1 MFRVND
7 LALGMFLVTALCSCG
22 HSDAPSGSSLVL
34 RRGIGGDISTLDPAA
49 VADTFS
55 AQVLQDL
62 YEGLTTESSTGDVLP
77 AVAASWTVDAGGKEY
92 TFHLRSDARWSNGKP
107 VRAQEFVAAWRRVV
121 DPKQGSPAADN
132 LRLIAGASDI
142 IAGRSPPTSLGI
154 FAPTDDTL
162 VVKLEQPASY
172 LPQLLTHSFT
182 YPVYSDD
189 SARSH
194 KPENWVSN
202 GAYVL
207 ANWQQGTRVELTKN
221 SAYWNQT
228 DVHITRV
235 EYQVASDQN
244 SQVAQYRAGQ
254 LDMTDTVPPNAIPAL
269 RRANST
275 ELLIAPFLGTVYY
288 GVNIERPPFAAN
300 PSLRQA
306 LAMAIDRKRLV
317 DALAFGQTGAFGFVP
332 PSIWNYQPQS
342 WSWKPLGDA
351 ERIAEAKR
359 LYAKAGY
366 SEAKPLR
373 LRLLYNSNTVI
384 KQTAIIIA
392 AMWKETLGIDTEYE
406 EEEYRVFL
414 ETRHDKSRWDVARL
428 GWTADFNDAGN
439 FLDTLRTNS
448 KNNDEGYANPAY
460 DKLLDEAA
468 SAADPTQ
475 RRELLEA
482 GERLMLAD
490 YPIIPLYHF
499 VSKRLIKPY
508 VHGVEPDP
516 FDRIPTKTLTIV
528 AH

>member
-1 MFRVND
+1 MFRVTD
-7 LALGMFLVTALCSCG
+7 LALGMFLVAGLWSCG
-22 HSDAPSGSSLVL
+22 HPNDPSVSSSVL

-49 VADTFS
+49 VADNFS

-77 AVAASWTVDAGGKEY
+77 GVAASWTVDASGKEY

-121 DPKQGSPAADN
+121 DPKQGSPVADD

-142 IAGRSPPTSLGI
+142 IAGHSPPTSLGI
-154 FAPTDDTL
+154 FAPSDDVL
-162 VVKLEQPASY
+162 VVRLQQPAAY
-172 LPQLLTHSFT
+172 LPQLVTHSFT

-194 KPENWVSN
+194 KPENWISN
-202 GAYVL
+202 GPYVL
-207 ANWQQGTRVELTKN
+207 ANWQQGTRIDLTKN
-221 SAYWNQT
+221 SAYWNQSN
-228 DVHITRV
+228 VHISRV

-275 ELLIAPFLGTVYY
+275 ELYIAPFLATAYY
-288 GVNIERPPFAAN
+288 GINIDRPPFAAN

-332 PSIWNYQPQS
+332 PSIWNYEPQS
-342 WSWKPLGDA
+342 WSWKQLSDT

-359 LYAKAGY
+359 LYANAGY
-366 SEAKPLR
+366 SGAKPLR

-392 AMWKETLGIDTEYE
+392 AMWKETLGIDTEYT

-414 ETRHDKSRWDVARL
+414 ESRHDKTRWDVVRL
-428 GWTADFNDAGN
+428 GWTADFNDASN
-439 FLDTLRTNS
+439 FLDTLRVNS

-468 SAADPTQ
+468 SNADPAR

-482 GERLMLAD
+482 GERQMLAD

-508 VHGVEPDP
+508 VHGVKPDP
-516 FDRIPTKTLTIV
+516 FDRIPTKTLTISV
-528 AH
+528 H

>member
-1 MFRVND
+1 MSRVTN
-7 LALGMFLVTALCSCG
+7 LALGMVLAAGLWGCG
-22 HSDAPSGSSLVL
+22 HPADSSGSSSLL

-49 VADTFS
+49 VTDNFS
-55 AQVLQDL
+55 AHVLQDL

-77 AVAASWTVDAGGKEY
+77 GVAASWTVDAAGKEY
-92 TFHLRSDARWSNGKP
+92 TFHLRPDARWSNGKP
-107 VRAQEFVAAWRRVV
+107 VRAQEFVAAWRREV
-121 DPKQGSPAADN
+121 DPKQGSPVADD
-132 LRLIAGASDI
+132 LRLIAGASEI
-142 IAGRSPPTSLGI
+142 IAGHSPPTSLGI
-154 FAPTDDTL
+154 FAPSDDVL

-172 LPQLLTHSFT
+172 LPQLLTHSFA

-194 KPENWVSN
+194 KPETWISN

-207 ANWQQGTRVELTKN
+207 ANWQQGTRIDLIKN
-221 SAYWNQT
+221 AAYWNQSN
-228 DVHITRV
+228 VHISKV
-235 EYQVASDQN
+235 EYHVASDQN

-254 LDMTDTVPPNAIPAL
+254 LDMTDTVPPNAIPEL
-269 RRANST
+269 RRAKST
-275 ELLIAPFLGTVYY
+275 ELLIAPFLATAYY
-288 GVNIERPPFAAN
+288 GINVGRPPFAAN

-332 PSIWNYQPQS
+332 PSISNYQPQS
-342 WSWKPLGDA
+342 WTWKQLGDT

-373 LRLLYNSNTVI
+373 LRVLYNSNTVI

-392 AMWKETLGIDTEYE
+392 SMWKETLGIDTEYA

-414 ETRHDKSRWDVARL
+414 ESRHDKTRWDVARL
-428 GWTADFNDAGN
+428 AWTADFNDASN
-439 FLDTLRTNS
+439 FLDTLRIDST
-448 KNNDEGYANPAY
+448 NNDEGYANPAY
-460 DKLLDEAA
+460 DKLLDQAA
-468 SAADPTQ
+468 STADPAR

-482 GERLMLAD
+482 GERQMLAD

-508 VHGVEPDP
+508 VLGVKPDP
-516 FDRIPTKTLTIV
+516 FDRIPTQTLTI
-528 AH
+528 APH